1 MNGDSNEVNERE
13 GPAVESVL
21 AEIPGFVPFNRSVDE
36 SLVDAMLEMKIS
48 DRLRTLSRYVDAVAG
63 FRTV

>member
-1 MNGDSNEVNERE
+1 MNGDSQAVNEHDN
-13 GPAVESVL
+13 PADEPVG
-21 AEIPGFVPFNRSVDE
+21 AGIPGFVAFNGAVDE
-36 SLVDAMLEMKIS
+36 TLIDAMLAMKIS

>member
-1 MNGDSNEVNERE
+1 MGGDSKEASERE
-13 GPAVESVL
+13 GPAVEPVR
-21 AEIPGFVPFNRSVDE
+21 AEIPGFVAFNGAVDE

-48 DRLRTLSRYVDAVAG
+48 DRLRTLSRYVDAVAR